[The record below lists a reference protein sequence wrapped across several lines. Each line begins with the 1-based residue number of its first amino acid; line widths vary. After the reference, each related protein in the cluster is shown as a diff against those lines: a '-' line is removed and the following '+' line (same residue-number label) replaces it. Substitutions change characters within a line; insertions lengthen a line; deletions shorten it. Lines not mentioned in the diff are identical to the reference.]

1 MTNPVFL
8 SHPLSRYEKLL
19 GAAWLLF
26 ETLLFPRL
34 LQLLNLLLP
43 IPLPQAEVNFVFFA
57 VNFAVA
63 IFVLRSFLWGQL
75 KIALQYTEKVLTA
88 AVLGFVAY
96 WALNFLV
103 SGLILYLDPDFTS
116 VNDDAVA
123 ELVAQNFPLMF
134 FGTVVLV
141 PVAEECLFRG
151 IVFRGLYDRS
161 HVLAWIVSASL
172 FALVHIL
179 GYIDSIRSTQLLLCF
194 LQYIPAGICL
204 AASYRL
210 SGSILSPIL
219 IHAAVNFVG
228 MMILRCYYA

>member
-43 IPLPQAEVNFVFFA
+43 IPLPQADTNFVFFA

-103 SGLILYLDPDFTS
+103 SGLILYLDPGFTS
-116 VNDDAVA
+116 VNDDAMDEFTSPEEAA
-123 ELVAQNFPLMF
+123 EK
-134 FGTVVLV
+134 
-141 PVAEECLFRG
+141 
-151 IVFRGLYDRS
+151 
-161 HVLAWIVSASL
+161 
-172 FALVHIL
+172 
-179 GYIDSIRSTQLLLCF
+179 
-194 LQYIPAGICL
+194 
-204 AASYRL
+204 
-210 SGSILSPIL
+210 SGPT
-219 IHAAVNFVG
+219 
-228 MMILRCYYA
+228 

>member
-1 MTNPVFL
+1 MNNTDFL
-8 SHPLSRYEKLL
+8 SHPLSRHEKLF
-19 GAAWLLF
+19 GTAWLIF
-26 ETLLFPRL
+26 ETLLFSPL

-43 IPLPQAEVNFVFFA
+43 TPLPQADVNFLFFA

-63 IFVLRSFLWGQL
+63 VLVLHSFLLGQL
-75 KIALQYTEKVLTA
+75 ETALHHTGKVLTA
-88 AVLGFVAY
+88 AIVGFAAY
-96 WALNFLV
+96 WVLNFLV
-103 SGLILYLDPDFTS
+103 SGLILSLDPGFS
-116 VNDDAVA
+116 SINDDAVA
-123 ELVAQNFPLMF
+123 ELAAENFPLIF

-151 IVFRGLYDRS
+151 IVFRGIYDRS
-161 HVLAWIVSASL
+161 HILAWIVSAGL
-172 FALVHIL
+172 FALVHVI
-179 GYIDSIRSTQLLLCF
+179 GYFGSAAPLTLLLCF

-228 MMILRCYYA
+228 MMILR